1 MASGDATSPFVA
13 ILPREGSWRSRPVR
27 YYAGDWASLQ
37 TVLPEFDLV
46 PFTAGQD
53 EPGNPFL
60 RMVRRKPLLA
70 TERPIPIGVVS
81 HTYALAP
88 HREVAALCRQ
98 GLINADGIKPDD
110 LRYEVGLSALDEWM
124 HFRIYCPGIYSF
136 TGIHETTLDLTLECF
151 NAVDGWAK
159 LVILFGWF
167 RSVCSNGLV
176 IGETKITIRER
187 HGQRLDLAA
196 IPTRIQSAFEAAR
209 ADCARLKRWQAATV
223 SIESISTWVNNA
235 VSKQWGKKAA
245 VRVFHICDA
254 GTDVEITDPFASG
267 PATEKP
273 TRDLGRVPGAPERA
287 TTKYDVA
294 QVLSFVATHRTNTEE
309 RVTWQAEIPNLLKGL
324 PVSTTV
330 RTP

>member
-1 MASGDATSPFVA
+1 MNRAT
-13 ILPREGSWRSRPVR
+13 R
-27 YYAGDWASLQ
+27 
-37 TVLPEFDLV
+37 
-46 PFTAGQD
+46 
-53 EPGNPFL
+53 FL
-60 RMVRRKPLLA
+60 RTVRRKPLLA

-98 GLINADGIKPDD
+98 GLINADGIKPGD

-124 HFRIYCPGIYSF
+124 HFRIYCPDNYDFTDIY
-136 TGIHETTLDLTLECF
+136 GTTLNLTLECF

-196 IPTRIQSAFEAAR
+196 VPTRIQSAFEVAR
-209 ADCARLKRWQAATV
+209 TDCARLKRWQAAPV
-223 SIESISTWVNNA
+223 SIESIATWVNNA

-245 VRVFHICDA
+245 VRVFHICDTYGCRDHRPIRIWSRDRKA
-254 GTDVEITDPFASG
+254 DPQ
-267 PATEKP
+267 P
-273 TRDLGRVPGAPERA
+273 RVPGAPERA

-294 QVLSFVATHRTNTEE
+294 QVFVATHRTNTEE

>member
-13 ILPREGSWRSRPVR
+13 ILPREASWRSRPVR

-60 RMVRRKPLLA
+60 RTVRRKPLLA

-98 GLINADGIKPDD
+98 GLINADGIKPGD

-209 ADCARLKRWQAATV
+209 TDCARLKRWQAAPV
-223 SIESISTWVNNA
+223 SIESIATWVNNA